1 MHKVMVFIDYQNF
14 FISWKWKNRGRK
26 PPFVDYQKLGR
37 LINRQIPLDSEVI
50 KTYLFAYKP
59 CDELM
64 LLEPYQ
70 RYYNWLTGMKKTP
83 YLEVIEGR
91 QDILLLFDIA

>member
-1 MHKVMVFIDYQNF
+1 M
-14 FISWKWKNRGRK
+14 NRGRK
-26 PPFVDYQKLGR
+26 NPFVDYQKLGR

-91 QDILLLFDIA
+91 QDIHRIYGVEFYFNDPCTYT

>member
-70 RYYNWLTGMKKTP
+70 RYYKRFSECL
-83 YLEVIEGR
+83 
-91 QDILLLFDIA
+91 

>member
-64 LLEPYQ
+64 LWSLI
-70 RYYNWLTGMKKTP
+70 RDTTTG
-83 YLEVIEGR
+83 LQE
-91 QDILLLFDIA
+91 

>member
-37 LINRQIPLDSEVI
+37 LINRQIPVNILPLIEEGAS
-50 KTYLFAYKP
+50 
-59 CDELM
+59 C
-64 LLEPYQ
+64 
-70 RYYNWLTGMKKTP
+70 LTG
-83 YLEVIEGR
+83 
-91 QDILLLFDIA
+91 